1 MLSRLISGV
10 MALAVVLFI
19 GAPQEAQAARR
30 VAVMKVG
37 LRIVPLKPVERR
49 APAGKEAGKKSPAR
63 VAAEKNGSLNTSTSG
78 NNGRQRQ

>member
-10 MALAVVLFI
+10 MALAMVLFI

-37 LRIVPLKPVERR
+37 LRIVPLKPVGKR

-63 VAAEKNGSLNTSTSG
+63 IAAEKNGSLNTSG